1 MSEEL
6 ELAKSLRDK
15 TKKQLDLYDKLIIS
29 LSIKKIIPD
38 FFDDESVDSKKY
50 TIDLLS
56 KNGDLLTSK
65 SIYLLCKRRLYY
77 NIKINDKIFPASD
90 IPDDLWN
97 HVVEQHKKQK
107 LNNYE
112 NAN

>member
-1 MSEEL
+1 MSKEL
-6 ELAKSLRDK
+6 EIAKSLRDK

-38 FFDDESVDSKKY
+38 FFDDIANASKKY

-56 KNGDLLTSK
+56 HNGDLLTSK
-65 SIYLLCKRRLYY
+65 AVYLLNKRRLHYK
-77 NIKINDKIFPASD
+77 IKINDKIFPASD

-112 NAN
+112 NEN